1 MWEIVKKMP
10 HLFQFGISYIENP
23 DGTFELIG
31 ISLIRAF
38 PNPLRNLD
46 TPPKQFYFVSSLFF
60 CCSAVQNAALAIAG
74 AALYERVATEST
86 SNVVPT
92 PFAVALKLLVFE
104 VENP

>member
-1 MWEIVKKMP
+1 MSDSYLVDNNWSDRLDGTIGKFEVAPTKEAQAMWEIVKKMP

-46 TPPKQFYFVSSLFF
+46 TPPK
-60 CCSAVQNAALAIAG
+60 
-74 AALYERVATEST
+74 
-86 SNVVPT
+86 
-92 PFAVALKLLVFE
+92 
-104 VENP
+104 